1 MVKNFILFNIY
12 IEKYSQWSNFK
23 INKDKYET
31 IVDLGKYRFYLS

>member
-1 MVKNFILFNIY
+1 MVKNFILFNVY

-23 INKDKYET
+23 IIKDKYET